1 MHLLVTGHRGYIGAV
16 LVPMLLDA
24 GHSVTGLDSRLYQ
37 GTAFGE
43 FPEACPSIDR
53 DLRDVTAA
61 DLEGFDAV
69 LFLAALSNDA
79 LGDLDPELTYDINHR
94 ATTRFAR
101 LAKEAGVPRFIFSSS
116 CSLYGSQGDEELT
129 EEAAFNP
136 CTPYGESKLLVE
148 QDLHSFADDAF
159 SPVYL
164 RNATAYGVSPSLRV
178 DIVVNSLTGYAV
190 TTGEVLMTSDGS
202 PLRPLVHVED
212 ICRAFLCCVD
222 APRDVTHDRAFNV
235 GRPGE
240 NYRIREVAQ
249 LVQQSVENA
258 GVPCRLKFADGASA
272 DARNYRVNF
281 DRIARELP
289 GFEPQWTV
297 ARGIDELRDAYLAHR
312 LTREE
317 FLSGRYLRIKTVLSR
332 RERGELGEALRIAE

>member
-1 MHLLVTGHRGYIGAV
+1 MNLLLTGHRGYIGAV
-16 LVPMLLDA
+16 LVPILLDA
-24 GHSVTGLDSRLYQ
+24 GHRVTGLDSRLYE

-43 FPEACPSIDR
+43 FPEACPSLEK
-53 DLRDVTAA
+53 DLRDVTHD
-61 DLEGFDAV
+61 DLAGYDAV

-79 LGDLDPELTYDINHR
+79 LGDLDPELTYDINHH

-129 EEAAFNP
+129 ETAGFNP
-136 CTPYGESKLLVE
+136 CTPYGEAKLLVE
-148 QDLHSFADDAF
+148 QDLHQLADDTF

-164 RNATAYGVSPSLRV
+164 RNATAYGISPSLRV
-178 DIVVNSLTGYAV
+178 DLVVNSLVGYAI

-212 ICRAFLCCVD
+212 IARGFLACVE
-222 APRDVTHDRAFNV
+222 APRNTIHDRAFNV

-240 NYRIREVAQ
+240 NFRIREVA
-249 LVQQSVENA
+249 LAVQQSVQAA
-258 GVPCRLKFADGASA
+258 GVACRLEFAAGASA

-281 DRIARELP
+281 DRIRDELP
-289 GFEPQWTV
+289 GFQPQWTL
-297 ARGIDELRDAYLAHR
+297 AAGIDQVRDAYLAHG
-312 LTREE
+312 LTRNE
-317 FLSGRYLRIKTVLSR
+317 FLSGRYLRIRTLLAR
-332 RERGELGEALRIAE
+332 RERGEIEPDLRPHT